1 MPRLDE
7 CDKGSLEKLQ
17 QQLQKKDSQ
26 LTESRLEALS
36 SAHQLHTLRE
46 TVVSLRQ
53 EMTRLKVENEKIYQT
68 KTKTPDMSQ
77 RKNYKTETVTGPS
90 SMVSVGDKLAQSFN
104 IRFCVI
110 SSPELAARSSGVSR
124 AVETGRVAPCSRS
137 PAVWSQTWT
146 RS

>member
-68 KTKTPDMSQ
+68 KTPDMSQ
-77 RKNYKTETVTGPS
+77 RKNYKTETVTGPGS
-90 SMVSVGDKLAQSFN
+90 AVSVGGLRKSFDFN
-104 IRFCVI
+104 
-110 SSPELAARSSGVSR
+110 SD
-124 AVETGRVAPCSRS
+124 
-137 PAVWSQTWT
+137 
-146 RS
+146 